1 MPSSKNYK
9 RDYKQEAAT
18 ESPERKLER
27 TMRNE
32 ARRAFEA
39 KLGHPIPPGMDV
51 NHIQPLSQGGGN
63 ENNTDLRDAHKNR
76 SYPRNPDGS
85 MKRLYK

>member
-1 MPSSKNYK
+1 MPSSKNYV

-18 ESPERKLER
+18 ESPERKRQRVLR
-27 TMRNE
+27 VR
-32 ARRAFEA
+32 ARRAFEEA
-39 KLGHPIPPGMDV
+39 LGHPIPAGMDV
-51 NHIQPLSQGGGN
+51 NHIKPLSKGGGN
-63 ENNTDLRDAHKNR
+63 KKNLDLRPASKNR